1 MDELNFTH
9 DQLKR
14 MRSMNKFYHH
24 QFLIDVRIFFTLG
37 LIALIFA
44 IFDAKIV
51 YVLPFLS
58 LFGSVILAFHAYY
71 LIFSR
76 HYSEYLE
83 KNINK
88 ITKKQVFITHELE
101 NRYFFP
107 INDKKIVVAKIGKDF
122 SWFSFVT
129 LFITL
134 YGLILYIFG
143 MINIYNVFNDTV
155 TFYGIL
161 ILTVV
166 TFAIGYWWFV
176 NNTGEKR
183 LREVYVNLLY
193 EF

>member
-37 LIALIFA
+37 LIAFIFA
-44 IFDAKIV
+44 LFNAKIV
-51 YVLPFLS
+51 YVLPILS
-58 LFGSVILAFHAYY
+58 LFGSVMLAFHAYY

-83 KNINK
+83 KKINIL
-88 ITKKQVFITHELE
+88 TKKQVFITHELE

-107 INDKKIVVAKIGKDF
+107 INDKKIVVAKLGKDF

-134 YGLILYIFG
+134 YGLFLYIYG
-143 MINIYNVFNDTV
+143 MINIYNELNDTF

-161 ILTVV
+161 FLTAV

-176 NNTGEKR
+176 NNIGEKR
-183 LREVYVNLLY
+183 LRESYD
-193 EF
+193 E

>member
-37 LIALIFA
+37 LIAFIFA
-44 IFDAKIV
+44 LFNAKIV

-58 LFGSVILAFHAYY
+58 LFGSVMLAFHAYY

-83 KNINK
+83 KKINIL
-88 ITKKQVFITHELE
+88 TKRQVFITHELE

-107 INDKKIVVAKIGKDF
+107 INDKKIVVAKLGKDF

-134 YGLILYIFG
+134 YGLFLYIYG
-143 MINIYNVFNDTV
+143 MINIYNELYDTF

-161 ILTVV
+161 FLTAV

-176 NNTGEKR
+176 NNIGEKR
-183 LREVYVNLLY
+183 LRESYD
-193 EF
+193 E